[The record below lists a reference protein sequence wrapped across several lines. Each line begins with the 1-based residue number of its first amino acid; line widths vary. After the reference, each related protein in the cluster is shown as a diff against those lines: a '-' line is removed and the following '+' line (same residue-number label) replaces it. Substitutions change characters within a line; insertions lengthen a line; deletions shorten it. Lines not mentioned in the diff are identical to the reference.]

1 MTMRLFSCNLPI
13 VTGSSTG
20 LEKKSDMMDF
30 LVDEMKSL
38 QSTQPGAS
46 IDRLGPDCL
55 GVGEFAQAEMRQ
67 LPAIAVFLDAAHRNT
82 RVRCRKTVDKYA
94 TGFQATGN
102 ALGAGDIVGPQTA
115 AQAVVTGIG
124 Q

>member
-67 LPAIAVFLDAAHRNT
+67 LPAIAAFLDAAHRNT
-82 RVRCRKTVDKYA
+82 RVRCRKTVDNTPPVSRRRAMRWARA
-94 TGFQATGN
+94 TS
-102 ALGAGDIVGPQTA
+102 LVHRLPPKP
-115 AQAVVTGIG
+115 
-124 Q
+124 